1 MCSGEVTGAAVL
13 VRDVTE
19 LRRRDRQLISKDAT
33 IREIHHRV
41 KNNLQT
47 ISSLLRIQG
56 RRLDADGAQM
66 ALNEWVRRIGAIA
79 VVHATLAVSQEGEVT
94 FGEVMRPLV
103 ELVKEGL
110 SSSVKPVAI
119 EVSGDTGLLPSE
131 VTTTL
136 AVVVTELLQHALDH
150 GYNLGAHELEDRKVD
165 VLLSKDEDSVVVE
178 VSDNGVGLPEGFNI
192 EDNVGLG
199 LTIVKTLIQ
208 QELEGFLNVVS
219 NGTGEGV
226 RFQIRLPSEKI
237 FKKIDL

>member
-1 MCSGEVTGAAVL
+1 
-13 VRDVTE
+13 
-19 LRRRDRQLISKDAT
+19 
-33 IREIHHRV
+33 
-41 KNNLQT
+41 
-47 ISSLLRIQG
+47 
-56 RRLDADGAQM
+56 
-66 ALNEWVRRIGAIA
+66 
-79 VVHATLAVSQEGEVT
+79 
-94 FGEVMRPLV
+94 MRPLV

-110 SSSVKPVAI
+110 SSSVKPVSI

-136 AVVVTELLQHALDH
+136 AVVVTELLQNALDH
-150 GYNLGAHELEDRKVD
+150 GFKLVSHELEDSKVD

-237 FKKIDL
+237 FKTS